1 MTSITKLFGSYGFNT
16 KLNNFNEEMN
26 FFGKMSILD
35 WCGVAYAGK
44 KEPVSKIVAEMV
56 KEENGVNQARVITT
70 GHNVSARGAALA
82 NGAAG
87 HALDYD
93 DTHFLFVGHPTS
105 SALPTTLAL
114 GEELKSSIEEMLLA
128 YMTGVEVSTR
138 IGHILGYS
146 HYNAGFHQTATSG
159 SFGSTIAASKLL
171 GLNEDQTINALGI
184 VSTRASG
191 IKSQFG
197 TMGKPYHAGMAAS
210 NGIEAAKLSKL
221 GFISRDD
228 AIECDQGFFQT
239 HGWDKQI
246 PPRAI
251 ENLGDDF
258 LFPEIKYKFHA
269 CCHGLHSFLEALD
282 ELKQENNFNPET
294 IDEIAIETNPSWLK
308 VCNIEEPKTGLEA
321 KFSYRL
327 TAAMSIYGKDT
338 SNLDTYSD
346 EICFD
351 ENMQRIRDKVKVI
364 PNDKLSNTQSKISIK
379 DGSSNIENNHDL
391 SDEIEKNILET
402 KIINKSSSLL
412 SKSKSN
418 EISTMLNSPNNN
430 NVSAL
435 VDCLVS

>member
-418 EISTMLNSPNNN
+418 EISTILNSPSNN

-435 VDCLVS
+435 VDCLVN

>member
-1 MTSITKLFGSYGFNT
+1 VTSITKLFGSYGFNT
-16 KLNNFNEEMN
+16 ELNNFNEEMN

>member
-16 KLNNFNEEMN
+16 ELNNFNEEMN

-379 DGSSNIENNHDL
+379 DGSNNIENNHDL

>member
-1 MTSITKLFGSYGFNT
+1 MTSITKLFGSYGYNT
-16 KLNNFNEEMN
+16 KLDSFNDEMK

-44 KEPVSKIVAEMV
+44 TEPVSKIVAEMV
-56 KEENGVNQARVITT
+56 KEENGVNQARVITS

-82 NGAAG
+82 NGATG

-105 SALPTTLAL
+105 SALPTALAL
-114 GEELKSSIEEMLLA
+114 GEELNSSIEELLLA

-159 SFGSTIAASKLL
+159 SFGSTIVASKLL

-228 AIECDQGFFQT
+228 GIECDQGFFQT
-239 HGWDKQI
+239 HGWDKKI

-258 LFPEIKYKFHA
+258 LFPEIKYKF
-269 CCHGLHSFLEALD
+269 
-282 ELKQENNFNPET
+282 NPET
-294 IDEIAIETNPSWLK
+294 IEEIEIETNPSWLK
-308 VCNIEEPKTGLEA
+308 VCNIEEPKTGLES
-321 KFSYRL
+321 KFSYKL

-338 SNLDTYSD
+338 SNLDTYND

-351 ENMQRIRDKVKVI
+351 ENMQRMRDKVRVI
-364 PNDKLSNTQSKISIK
+364 PNETLSNTQSKISIK
-379 DGSSNIENNHDL
+379 DGSSNIKNNHDL
-391 SDEIEKNILET
+391 SDEIEKNVLET
-402 KIINKSSSLL
+402 KIVNKSSSLL
-412 SKSKSN
+412 SKPKSD
-418 EISTMLNSPNNN
+418 EISKILNSKENK
-430 NVSAL
+430 VSSL
-435 VDCLVS
+435 VDCLIK